1 MSVRMNKLY
10 LDHLLLNRGMSARDL
25 AKATGLSEP
34 TIYNVMAGKPF
45 SSDTLGQIAT
55 FLNVPAGDLIGERP
69 VSVVLGQNGE
79 GERVSA

>member
-55 FLNVPAGDLIGERP
+55 FLDVPAGDLIGDRP
-69 VSVVLGQNGE
+69 VAIVLGPNSE
-79 GERVSA
+79 SERIAT